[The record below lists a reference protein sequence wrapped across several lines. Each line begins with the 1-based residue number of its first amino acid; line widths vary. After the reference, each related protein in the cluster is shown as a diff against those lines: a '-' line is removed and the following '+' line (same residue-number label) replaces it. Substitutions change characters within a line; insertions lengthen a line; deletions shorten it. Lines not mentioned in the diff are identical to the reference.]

1 MAPAALPAQP
11 PATVASTVPTASAVA
26 PAVAG
31 ASAVPQGWRPYT
43 VRQGDTLW
51 DIARRAHTTTSAV
64 VTANRLP
71 AGGRLLH
78 PGQVVLVPAGAAP
91 VVARPAAPATTPR
104 SAPATTTTYRVR
116 SGDTLSGIAAHLGVS
131 QASLAKANGLRAPY
145 LLLPG
150 RALTVARPASA
161 APVPGPTS
169 LAGRTYPAATVAAAD
184 RSRGLL
190 AAAPAPSRTQMR
202 AIIEATARQYGVDPR
217 LALAVGYLESGWNQR
232 VVSPAN
238 AVGAMQV
245 IPDAGTWASQLAG
258 RRLNL
263 LDAHDNAVA
272 GVVILRALTRSA
284 DSLDQAVAGYYQG
297 LGSVRANGMYDDT
310 KGYVAHVKALMP
322 RV

>member
-1 MAPAALPAQP
+1 MAPALPAQP
-11 PATVASTVPTASAVA
+11 PSAVA
-26 PAVAG
+26 AVTSV
-31 ASAVPQGWRPYT
+31 ASAVPSAVPTGWQQYT
-43 VRQGDTLW
+43 VRSGDTLW

-71 AGGRLLH
+71 AGGRLLQ
-78 PGQVVLVPAGAAP
+78 PGQVVLVPTAAGP
-91 VVARPAAPATTPR
+91 VVARPAAPAASPSPAPATT
-104 SAPATTTTYRVR
+104 PATTTTYVVR
-116 SGDTLSGIAAHLGVS
+116 PGDTLSTIATHLGVS

-145 LLLPG
+145 LLVTG
-150 RALTVARPASA
+150 RTLTVVRAVSA

-169 LAGRTYPAATVAAAD
+169 LAGRTYPADTVAAAD

-190 AAAPAPSRTQMR
+190 AAAPAPSRTQVR

-232 VVSPAN
+232 MVSPAN

-245 IPDAGTWASQLAG
+245 IPDAGQWASQLAG
-258 RRLNL
+258 RPLNL

-297 LGSVRANGMYDDT
+297 LASVRAHGMYDDT
-310 KGYVAHVKALMP
+310 KAYVAHVTALMP